1 MATKNSAEEKLV
13 TAALLAIEKSGWA
26 SLSLLALARKAKIA
40 PEILYDLCPDKRTLL
55 SLIAKRV
62 DTAFLESAPEPDESA
77 TMRDRAF
84 DAILNWFEKI
94 EPMRPAL
101 AVMRSESGGDLGI
114 FVDLVPATM
123 RSAHWIAES
132 GALPTTGWQ
141 GFLVTRGLGLL
152 LADTMGAWLGD
163 GPDLSKTMAHV
174 DRRLRTFEEWAETF
188 RRMRT
193 ARDSDDGADHKD

>member
-1 MATKNSAEEKLV
+1 MVTKSSPEEKLV
-13 TAALLAIEKSGWA
+13 SAALSAIEKTGWA
-26 SLSLLALARKAKIA
+26 SLSLLALARKTKMA
-40 PEILYDLCPDKRTLL
+40 PSVLYDLCPDKRSLL
-55 SLIAKRV
+55 SLVAKRI
-62 DTAFLESAPEPDESA
+62 DTAFLENVPEPDETA

-84 DAILNWFEKI
+84 DAILNWFENMT
-94 EPMRPAL
+94 PMRPAL
-101 AVMRSESGGDLGI
+101 AVIRSESGSDLGI

-152 LADTMGAWLGD
+152 LADTMSVWLAD

-174 DRRLRTFEEWAETF
+174 DRRLRTFEEWAQTLD
-188 RRMRT
+188 RLRT
-193 ARDSDDGADHKD
+193 VDNSDNSD